1 MTPPFPGSVVAQ
13 SLLVEGTE
21 VVSDL
26 RKTLLAHPTAT
37 FLPLLHQQRQSH
49 PVPTFPASHAAGSR
63 TLAQTLLRG
72 PEELLAGDF

>member
-1 MTPPFPGSVVAQ
+1 MTPRFPGSVVAQ
-13 SLLVEGTE
+13 SLLEGAE
-21 VVSDL
+21 VVSHL
-26 RKTLLAHPTAT
+26 QKTLLAHPTAT